1 MYSIKMI
8 NTYNESSLHKTLKKI
23 YSLEKTDKTEV
34 EKDGFIFD
42 IITNKDEIIEIQT
55 QNIEK
60 LQPKIEYAIKNNLK
74 IKIVI
79 PIITKKNIITKSDDL
94 IISKRTSPKK
104 ENIYDLFRKIIG
116 IHNFLSKENL
126 TLEIL
131 FLEITEHRN
140 KLKEK
145 TQSQNNKRRY
155 KKDWIKTD
163 KSLDKILS
171 KTIFNKKDD
180 YLELLPKN
188 IPEEFSS
195 KELKELYKSEN
206 KNHKNIISKVNA
218 ILWVLNK
225 ADFTEFLY
233 KKDRLKYYK
242 ISQK

>member
-8 NTYNESSLHKTLKKI
+8 NTYNESTLHKTLKKI

-42 IITNKDEIIEIQT
+42 IIKNENEIIEIQT
-55 QNIEK
+55 QNIGK
-60 LQPKIEYAIKNNLK
+60 LKTKIEYAIKNNLK

-79 PIITKKNIITKSDDL
+79 PIIAKKNIITTNNNE
-94 IISKRTSPKK
+94 IISKRISPKK
-104 ENIYDLFRKIIG
+104 ENIYNLFKKIIG
-116 IHNFLSKENL
+116 IHSFLSKENL

-131 FLEITEHRN
+131 FLEITEHRI

-145 TQSQNNKRRY
+145 TQSQNKKRRY

-171 KTIFNKKDD
+171 KTIFNKKED
-180 YLELLPKN
+180 YLKLLPKN
-188 IPEEFSS
+188 IPQEFSS
-195 KELKELYKSEN
+195 KELKELYKIEN
-206 KNHKNIISKVNA
+206 NNAKNINSQINA

-225 ADFTEFLY
+225 ASFTEFLY